1 MSQIE
6 ILKNYILTEN
16 LIEDVSDIDFLF
28 PSYEYDS
35 SKSLEEIIN
44 NVIEWGF
51 NNDEL
56 EDFYSEYWD
65 ELLNSDNLTLIQGC
79 KIEDTSY
86 GTTFDLYR
94 YNSRNMYYYRVES
107 FGVCKDIFDTSGW
120 YFVLDNQDDDS
131 IIDSFKEECMAV
143 FDDFGE
149 FDSEDLKNSKIEFY
163 N

>member
-56 EDFYSEYWD
+56 EDFYSEHWD

-86 GTTFDLYR
+86 VTTFDLYR
-94 YNSRNMYYYRVES
+94 YNSRNKYYYRIES
-107 FGVCKDIFDTSGW
+107 FGVYKDIFDTSGC
-120 YFVLDNQDDDS
+120 YNVLDNQDDDS
-131 IIDSFKEECMAV
+131 TIDSFKEECMGV

-149 FDSEDLKNSKIEFY
+149 LSPEDLKSSKLEFY

>member
-1 MSQIE
+1 MAQIE

-56 EDFYSEYWD
+56 EDFYSEHWD

-86 GTTFDLYR
+86 VTTFDLYR
-94 YNSRNMYYYRVES
+94 YNSRNMYYYRIES
-107 FGVCKDIFDTSGW
+107 FGVYKDIFDTSGC
-120 YFVLDNQDDDS
+120 YNVLDNQDDDS
-131 IIDSFKEECMAV
+131 TIDSFKEECMGV

-149 FDSEDLKNSKIEFY
+149 LSPEDLKSSKLEFY